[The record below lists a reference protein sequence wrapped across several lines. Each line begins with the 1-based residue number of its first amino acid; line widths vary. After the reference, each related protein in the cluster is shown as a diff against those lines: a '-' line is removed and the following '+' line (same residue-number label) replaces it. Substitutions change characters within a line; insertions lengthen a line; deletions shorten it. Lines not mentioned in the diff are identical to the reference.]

1 MGLRTEGQPM
11 DITPAILGRMNTN
24 TLYRALGI
32 RIEAAIDGKAQSRL
46 QPKPAVCWPFPEQP
60 HGGILFTLMDTTM
73 AWAVWSQLD
82 EGFNCTT
89 INIDIHYVKP
99 AKSSVFLCTAWSTHK
114 TGRTS
119 FVRADI
125 HNLDNELVA
134 MGQGTFRILALDLLE

>member
-1 MGLRTEGQPM
+1 M
-11 DITPAILGRMNTN
+11 TPSILNRMNAN
-24 TLYRALGI
+24 TLYQTLGI
-32 RIEAAIDGKAQSRL
+32 EIEIAADGRAKSRL
-46 QPKPAVCWPFPEQP
+46 QPKPVACWPFPDQP

-89 INIDIHYVKP
+89 INIDIHYLKP
-99 AKSSVFLCTAWSTHK
+99 AKSDGFLCTAWSTHK

-125 HNLDNELVA
+125 HNLKGELVA
-134 MGQGTFRILALDLLE
+134 MGQGSFRILSLDLLK